1 MMETVYQ
8 SDSQTLKEYQAS
20 ILARLEAAKSGDVGH
35 GARYLGVMVGH
46 QSLLVPMQA
55 VKEAMSLLEMYSVP
69 LAKPWLLGM
78 ANVRGTLYGV
88 TDLGYFF
95 HGKPSQATSSSRIL
109 LLNDEVH
116 AHVGLL
122 VDQLIGIRRLESMR
136 VIEEAVEQSSEAK
149 SDSAIVNS
157 SDLDGHSE
165 EKYCSETIYED
176 MEQQRWQIFDVHTLV
191 NGRAFMHPA

>member
-1 MMETVYQ
+1 MIETVHQ

-20 ILARLEAAKSGDVGH
+20 ILARLEAAKSGDVAH

-55 VKEAMSLLEMYSVP
+55 VKEAMSLLEMFPVP
-69 LAKPWLLGM
+69 LAKSWLLGM
-78 ANVRGTLYGV
+78 ANVRGTLYGI
-88 TDLGYFF
+88 TDLGYFL

-109 LLNDEVH
+109 LLNDDVH

-136 VIEEAVEQSSEAK
+136 VIEDAVQQVSNVESGVVAEGD
-149 SDSAIVNS
+149 SDF
-157 SDLDGHSE
+157 DGQDDE
-165 EKYCSETIYED
+165 NYCSKTVYED
-176 MEQQRWQIFDVHTLV
+176 MEQQRWQIFDVDTLIK
-191 NGRAFMHPA
+191 GRAFMHPA